1 MAGMPA
7 TYTSARFVGRD
18 EAFAALAGALDDAA
32 HGRARTVLVDGTAGV
47 GVTRFLDEAIA
58 RIGSVR
64 EPMTVLRAAAW
75 PARVDEPYGPIV
87 RAIGPTLRAPPD
99 AILGDLLGPA
109 TSEVVRLLP
118 DLAPRL

>member
-1 MAGMPA
+1 MPA

-18 EAFAALAGALDDAA
+18 EAFATLAAALDDAA

-47 GVTRFLDEAIA
+47 GVTRFLDEAIS
-58 RIGSVR
+58 RIGALR

-87 RAIGPTLRAPPD
+87 RAVGPTLRALSD
-99 AILGDLLGPA
+99 DILADLLGPA
-109 TSEVVRLLP
+109 TSGVVRSLP
-118 DLAPRL
+118 E